1 LELGQGARSDSLHI
15 ELKPALRKDYDVSD
29 IKSQS
34 YTVSGGY
41 GINVAQGG
49 AGPSVVFIH
58 GSGPGAS
65 GVSNFRKNSM
75 AFIEAGFHVVLPDLI
90 GYGASSKPIDI
101 DYTLQLFSD
110 SLYEALRAAGVETA
124 TLVGNSLGG
133 GIAIQIA
140 LDHPAFIDKLI
151 LMSPGCIEEREIY
164 FAMPGIKKMVSDF
177 GGPNFS
183 IEDQRR
189 LVTNLV
195 YDPRHVTDELVAERF
210 AVART
215 QPKDVIARMRTPNL
229 QPRLGEL
236 KMPIL
241 GFWGLQDE
249 FLPESGARYFL
260 QQCEDARFMTFN
272 KVGHWVQVERAA
284 EFNRYAIDFLKA
296 E

>member
-1 LELGQGARSDSLHI
+1 LNKEETTL
-15 ELKPALRKDYDVSD
+15 SD
-29 IKSQS
+29 IKSQR
-34 YTVSGGY
+34 YAVSGGY
-41 GINVAQGG
+41 EINVAQAG

-65 GVSNFRKNSM
+65 GISNFRMNSA

-90 GYGASSKPIDI
+90 GYGASSKPTGI
-101 DYTLQLFSD
+101 DYTLALFSD
-110 SLYEALRAAGVETA
+110 SLHGALRAAGVEKA

-140 LDHPAFIDKLI
+140 LDHPDFVEKLI

-177 GGPNFS
+177 GGPDFS
-183 IEDQRR
+183 VEDQRR

-195 YDPRHVTDELVAERF
+195 YDPRHVTDALVAERF

-236 KMPIL
+236 HMPIL

-260 QQCEDARFMTFN
+260 QQCENARFMTFN

-284 EFNRYAIDFLKA
+284 EFNRYAIGFLKG